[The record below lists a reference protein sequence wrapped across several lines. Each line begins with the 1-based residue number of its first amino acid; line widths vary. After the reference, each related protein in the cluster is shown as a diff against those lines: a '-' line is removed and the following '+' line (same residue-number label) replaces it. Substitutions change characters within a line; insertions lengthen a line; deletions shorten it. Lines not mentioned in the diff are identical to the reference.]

1 MANAR
6 EIKSRI
12 NSVQDTMKITNAMY
26 MISSSKMKK
35 AKKILSDTEP
45 YFYNMQSAIARI
57 LRHIPDTQHPF
68 FSVRHLIPTEERK
81 IATIVVT
88 GDKGMAGAYN
98 HNITKMTEEFM
109 ANTPGHHKLYVLG
122 VVGRQYFSKKNVDM
136 DGSFRYTVQKPTMH
150 RARDI
155 AEVILS
161 QYERGELDEVY
172 IVYTRMENSM
182 LTTVEKMKILPLER
196 SSFNEMKMPLNIH
209 REAIA
214 LYPSAEAVLDSIVPN
229 YVVGMIYGC
238 LVEAYASEH
247 NARMTAMQSATDSA
261 QEIIKDLSIIYNRAR
276 QAAIT
281 QEITEVCA
289 GAKAQKRKRK

>member
-12 NSVQDTMKITNAMY
+12 SSVQDTMKITNAMY

-57 LRHIPDTQHPF
+57 LRHIPDIQHPF

-109 ANTPGHHKLYVLG
+109 ANTPGHHKL
-122 VVGRQYFSKKNVDM
+122 
-136 DGSFRYTVQKPTMH
+136 
-150 RARDI
+150 
-155 AEVILS
+155 
-161 QYERGELDEVY
+161 
-172 IVYTRMENSM
+172 
-182 LTTVEKMKILPLER
+182 
-196 SSFNEMKMPLNIH
+196 
-209 REAIA
+209 
-214 LYPSAEAVLDSIVPN
+214 
-229 YVVGMIYGC
+229 
-238 LVEAYASEH
+238 
-247 NARMTAMQSATDSA
+247 
-261 QEIIKDLSIIYNRAR
+261 
-276 QAAIT
+276 
-281 QEITEVCA
+281 
-289 GAKAQKRKRK
+289 

>member
-12 NSVQDTMKITNAMY
+12 SSVQDTMKITNAMY

-57 LRHIPDTQHPF
+57 LRHIPDIQHPF

-122 VVGRQYFSKKNVDM
+122 VVGRQYFSKKDVDM

-150 RARDI
+150 RARMI
-155 AEVILS
+155 SEEVIRGFL
-161 QYERGELDEVY
+161 EREVDEVH
-172 IVYTRMENSM
+172 IIYTQMQNAVVMEPVNM
-182 LTTVEKMKILPLER
+182 QLLPLKKTSFSPLEMPAE
-196 SSFNEMKMPLNIH
+196 SSSGRNRNVSFRRWRAGYH
-209 REAIA
+209 
-214 LYPSAEAVLDSIVPN
+214 DSKLSDR
-229 YVVGMIYGC
+229 C
-238 LVEAYASEH
+238 
-247 NARMTAMQSATDSA
+247 
-261 QEIIKDLSIIYNRAR
+261 DLWMS
-276 QAAIT
+276 
-281 QEITEVCA
+281 
-289 GAKAQKRKRK
+289 G

>member
-12 NSVQDTMKITNAMY
+12 SSVQDTMKITNAMY

-45 YFYNMQSAIARI
+45 YFYNMQGAIARI
-57 LRHIPDTQHPF
+57 LRHVPDIQHPF
-68 FSVRHLIPTEERK
+68 FSVRHLIPQEERK

-98 HNITKMTEEFM
+98 HNITRMTEEFI
-109 ANTPGHHKLYVLG
+109 ASTPGYHKLYVLG
-122 VVGRQYFSKKNVDM
+122 MVGRQYFGKKDVDM
-136 DGSFRYTVQKPTMH
+136 DGSFHYTVQKPTMH

-155 AEVILS
+155 SAVILD
-161 QYERGELDEVY
+161 QFNNHELDEVY
-172 IVYTRMENSM
+172 VVYTRMENAVQSEAEV
-182 LTTVEKMKILPLER
+182 LKLLPLER
-196 SSFNEMKMPLNIH
+196 GDFGEMKMPLNMY
-209 REAIA
+209 REEIE
-214 LYPSAEAVLDSIVPN
+214 LNPSPMDVMNSIVPSYIN
-229 YVVGMIYGC
+229 GMIYGC

-247 NARMTAMQSATDSA
+247 NARMMAMKSATDSA
-261 QEIIKDLSIIYNRAR
+261 QDLIKDLSILYNRAR

-289 GAKAQKRKRK
+289 GARAQQKKS

>member
-109 ANTPGHHKLYVLG
+109 QKREELVGIVMLIDIRHEPGANDKVMYDWLKHYGYKIVIAATKLDKIKRSQIQKQVSLIRKSLG
-122 VVGRQYFSKKNVDM
+122 LGTDDIVIQFS
-136 DGSFRYTVQKPTMH
+136 G
-150 RARDI
+150 
-155 AEVILS
+155 
-161 QYERGELDEVY
+161 
-172 IVYTRMENSM
+172 
-182 LTTVEKMKILPLER
+182 VEKKGKEELWKVIDEELL
-196 SSFNEMKMPLNIH
+196 K
-209 REAIA
+209 
-214 LYPSAEAVLDSIVPN
+214 
-229 YVVGMIYGC
+229 
-238 LVEAYASEH
+238 VEE
-247 NARMTAMQSATDSA
+247 
-261 QEIIKDLSIIYNRAR
+261 
-276 QAAIT
+276 
-281 QEITEVCA
+281 
-289 GAKAQKRKRK
+289 